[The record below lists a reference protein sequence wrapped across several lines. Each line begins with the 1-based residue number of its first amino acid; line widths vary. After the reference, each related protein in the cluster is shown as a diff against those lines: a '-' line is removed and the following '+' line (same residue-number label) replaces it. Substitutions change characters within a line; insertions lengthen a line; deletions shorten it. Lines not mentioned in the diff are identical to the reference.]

1 MTSALEEQ
9 DKLYYLKF
17 DLDLEPEKVKSQN
30 ENSQEVN
37 SKVNKVVQEL

>member
-17 DLDLEPEKVKSQN
+17 DLDLEPEKVK
-30 ENSQEVN
+30 E
-37 SKVNKVVQEL
+37 SK